1 MAKKRR
7 KADKM
12 SAGDEGTDGAASGG
26 DELCRAVDVIVD
38 GKQAVWIFTEF
49 ETGESLEDLRDWLKP
64 EQWPRWGGS
73 MFKEMRRS
81 GPVQDMP
88 ALSGET
94 QTHANYLEVVEL
106 GGHQLETMLH
116 CDIKT
121 TPRWSAMTYELD
133 YSSGDMLQ
141 VDRGYLMAL
150 DTGAKRLVKAL
161 KVVGFTDT
169 RLNTFATTMCPEW
182 GIWVRRATAVAGA
195 VAETGVR
202 CSPPL
207 VRWAMTTRAWPARPE
222 TARTCSPQAT
232 PSTGPAPCR
241 TWPPSTASTPTT
253 SGSGSGREPTVGR
266 TPPTTPA
273 ASICAWPDWSQA
285 WQAGLKATANWSEA
299 DVPPTPGAGP
309 TGRRGRTVEYT
320 TLLVPPRPE
329 ATPVSISELKR
340 VGRRAATVSPSA
352 ITVTPTSVGPDQ
364 NSVHVRIQV
373 DTTDLLCGLYE
384 GSLVLG
390 GLVTRV
396 PALFYVSHARPGA

>member
-1 MAKKRR
+1 MAKKRG

-81 GPVQDMP
+81 GPVRDMP

-182 GIWVRRATAVAGA
+182 GTWVRRATAVAGA
-195 VAETGVR
+195 VADGSPVQPTPGAVGDDDPGV
-202 CSPPL
+202 
-207 VRWAMTTRAWPARPE
+207 
-222 TARTCSPQAT
+222 
-232 PSTGPAPCR
+232 
-241 TWPPSTASTPTT
+241 ASSAGDGSDLFT
-253 SGSGSGREPTVGR
+253 SGYAEYWAGTVSEMATFYSQYANDVGERVWSGTYGRKD
-266 TPPTTPA
+266 A
-273 ASICAWPDWSQA
+273 ADDASRLYLRVARDWSQA

-340 VGRRAATVSPSA
+340 VGRRAATISPSA
-352 ITVTPTSVGPDQ
+352 ITVTPASVGSRP
-364 NSVHVRIQV
+364 
-373 DTTDLLCGLYE
+373 E
-384 GSLVLG
+384 LG
-390 GLVTRV
+390 
-396 PALFYVSHARPGA
+396 ACEDPGRHH